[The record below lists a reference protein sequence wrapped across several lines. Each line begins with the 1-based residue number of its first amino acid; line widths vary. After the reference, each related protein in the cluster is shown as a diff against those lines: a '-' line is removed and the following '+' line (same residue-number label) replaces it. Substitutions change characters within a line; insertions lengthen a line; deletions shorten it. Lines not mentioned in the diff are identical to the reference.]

1 MYKRIIAL
9 CLALCLIFAAVPAF
23 AGAATGQQ
31 VTASA
36 ATVTAGNTA
45 TVTVKAEN
53 FTDVATL
60 EVYIYYD
67 PTVLTLSSTS
77 NGSLLSDAQASVNTA
92 EAGTV
97 KLVAMALNGISGSGN
112 LLSLYFKTTADCAP
126 GTYPITVAIGNAFS
140 VGFAPVTISAVNG
153 SVTVKE
159 QVATEAFT
167 IYGYPSATTLKKGDT
182 LSYRIASASSSRQFV
197 SGEFILEYDHEV
209 FAFDSVVWESA
220 LTGKNALY
228 SVNASVLGQVRITYA
243 NDTPVK
249 NFYLLTVKLTVI
261 ADMDG
266 KTQITALASNMY
278 REDLSMYLPDDYVSS
293 LTLTK
298 LPEITDDPNAFLQT
312 EKLVVGQQSQSIFT
326 LEAGAGVAAADFTVT
341 YDPTVLRCI
350 SVEKPQALEELGG
363 MLVVNDNYTK
373 GTINFSYI
381 LQSGSTAEIPVAAI
395 TWEPLISP
403 ASHYQITLVGEGVV
417 G

>member
-1 MYKRIIAL
+1 M
-9 CLALCLIFAAVPAF
+9 VF

-126 GTYPITVAIGNAFS
+126 STYPITVAIGNAFS

-153 SVTVKE
+153 SVTVKVRCNGDN
-159 QVATEAFT
+159 QK
-167 IYGYPSATTLKKGDT
+167 ISA
-182 LSYRIASASSSRQFV
+182 AA
-197 SGEFILEYDHEV
+197 
-209 FAFDSVVWESA
+209 
-220 LTGKNALY
+220 
-228 SVNASVLGQVRITYA
+228 
-243 NDTPVK
+243 
-249 NFYLLTVKLTVI
+249 
-261 ADMDG
+261 
-266 KTQITALASNMY
+266 
-278 REDLSMYLPDDYVSS
+278 
-293 LTLTK
+293 
-298 LPEITDDPNAFLQT
+298 
-312 EKLVVGQQSQSIFT
+312 
-326 LEAGAGVAAADFTVT
+326 EAGCCHGEADR
-341 YDPTVLRCI
+341 P
-350 SVEKPQALEELGG
+350 
-363 MLVVNDNYTK
+363 
-373 GTINFSYI
+373 
-381 LQSGSTAEIPVAAI
+381 
-395 TWEPLISP
+395 
-403 ASHYQITLVGEGVV
+403 
-417 G
+417 